1 MQNVPGTPTINI
13 FMYCRKLINKYLKYY
28 FVQIFVWVLK
38 IVMPI
43 FTKIRFLERKI
54 YGLSHPSRI
63 MSQVLKILLLIEHNV
78 VTDKTFTFIFER
90 WTGTDSLNKLVFIC
104 IVYTLNCFFKQW
116 FIYLK

>member
-78 VTDKTFTFIFER
+78 VTDKTFTFIF
-90 WTGTDSLNKLVFIC
+90 
-104 IVYTLNCFFKQW
+104 
-116 FIYLK
+116 